1 MDAEAARQF
10 VSRNHRAILATRR
23 RDGSPQMSPVAVTVD
38 PQGELTVSSRE
49 TALKIRNL
57 RRNPQ
62 YDLVVFTDN
71 FFGPWISIRGK
82 VEVVS
87 LPEALPL
94 LVQYYRDVSG
104 EHPDWDE
111 YRAAMVTEKRVLL
124 RLSVEEVG
132 PQVSG

>member
-1 MDAEAARQF
+1 MDAEAARHF
-10 VSRNHRAILATRR
+10 VSENHHAILATRR
-23 RDGSPQMSPVAVTVD
+23 RDGSPQMSPVAVAVD
-38 PQGELTVSSRE
+38 PQGQLTVSSRE
-49 TALKIRNL
+49 TAVKIRNL

-71 FFGPWISIRGK
+71 FFGPWISIRGE

-111 YRAAMVTEKRVLL
+111 YRAAMVAENRVLL
-124 RLSVEEVG
+124 RLSIDEVG
-132 PQVSG
+132 PKVSG